1 MAEFMDLEL
10 EESVTDMNL
19 EARLEKELL
28 LHGCLRRDLTESQL
42 TYLRSAL
49 ANKDAEKVDISPDFW
64 RQLTQKEKI
73 VESPDVVPEARFA
86 IDERVWVT
94 ENVAVN
100 GIPGVGVVRK
110 VEKEWIE
117 LGEELRGYWEISY
130 FLKNLRTPFTE
141 DHVFASELEALAAL
155 AAEFKKQTIMQASE
169 ACRRMRAIGMKITTK
184 ELLDN
189 VASSV

>member
-64 RQLTQKEKI
+64 RQLT
-73 VESPDVVPEARFA
+73 
-86 IDERVWVT
+86 
-94 ENVAVN
+94 
-100 GIPGVGVVRK
+100 
-110 VEKEWIE
+110 
-117 LGEELRGYWEISY
+117 
-130 FLKNLRTPFTE
+130 
-141 DHVFASELEALAAL
+141 
-155 AAEFKKQTIMQASE
+155 
-169 ACRRMRAIGMKITTK
+169 
-184 ELLDN
+184 
-189 VASSV
+189 

>member
-49 ANKDAEKVDISPDFW
+49 ASKDAEKVDISPDFW

-73 VESPDVVPEARFA
+73 VESPDVAPEARFA
-86 IDERVWVT
+86 IDESKAIDAPCLSTSPETVVVKT
-94 ENVAVN
+94 LIGTSSQEVSCDAV
-100 GIPGVGVVRK
+100 V
-110 VEKEWIE
+110 
-117 LGEELRGYWEISY
+117 
-130 FLKNLRTPFTE
+130 
-141 DHVFASELEALAAL
+141 
-155 AAEFKKQTIMQASE
+155 
-169 ACRRMRAIGMKITTK
+169 
-184 ELLDN
+184 
-189 VASSV
+189 